1 MDLFDIIG
9 PVMIGPSSSHTAGA
23 ARIGFAARELLG
35 DEVAR
40 AEITLHGSFADTY
53 RGHGT
58 DRALI
63 AGLMGMSVD
72 DPRLRDSLEL
82 AAEAGMDYS
91 FSTTELP
98 DAHPNTAIIRV
109 TGKSGV
115 IISVQASS
123 VGGGAIRIDRIDD
136 MAVSFRVSQDTIVI
150 RHRDTPGVIAA
161 VSAGIARHGV
171 NIATMQ
177 VFRTCEGGEAIMAIE
192 VDAPVS
198 DELKSELMQ
207 GDHVHMVA
215 CMRKF

>member
-1 MDLFDIIG
+1 MDLFDIVG
-9 PVMIGPSSSHTAGA
+9 PIMIGPSSSHTAGA
-23 ARIGFAARELLG
+23 VRMGFVAREIL
-35 DEVAR
+35 DEDVAR
-40 AEITLHGSFADTY
+40 AVIFLHGSFADTY

-63 AGLMGMSVD
+63 AGLMGMAVD
-72 DPRLRDSLEL
+72 DARIRDSL
-82 AAEAGMDYS
+82 AIAREAGIQ
-91 FSTTELP
+91 FEFRTVELE
-98 DAHPNTAIIRV
+98 DVHPNTAIIRV
-109 TGKSGV
+109 SGKSGAQV
-115 IISVQASS
+115 SVQASS
-123 VGGGAIRIDRIDD
+123 VGGGAIRVDRIDD

-150 RHRDTPGVIAA
+150 RHQDAPGVIAA
-161 VSAGIARHGV
+161 VSSGIARHGV

-198 DELKSELMQ
+198 EELKAELRR

>member
-9 PVMIGPSSSHTAGA
+9 PIMTGPSSSHTAGA
-23 ARIGFAARELLG
+23 ARIGFVAREILG
-35 DEVAR
+35 EEPAR
-40 AEITLHGSFADTY
+40 AVILLHGSFADTY

-58 DRALI
+58 DRAII
-63 AGLMGMSVD
+63 AGLMGMQVD
-72 DPRLRDSLEL
+72 DARIRDSLTIARESGLQFEFRTVEL
-82 AAEAGMDYS
+82 E
-91 FSTTELP
+91 

-150 RHRDTPGVIAA
+150 RHQDTPGVIAA
-161 VSAGIARHGV
+161 VSGVIARHGV

-198 DELKSELMQ
+198 DELKNELMQ

>member
-1 MDLFDIIG
+1 MQVDD
-9 PVMIGPSSSHTAGA
+9 
-23 ARIGFAARELLG
+23 ARI
-35 DEVAR
+35 
-40 AEITLHGSFADTY
+40 
-53 RGHGT
+53 
-58 DRALI
+58 
-63 AGLMGMSVD
+63 
-72 DPRLRDSLEL
+72 RDSLTIARESGLQFEFRTVEL
-82 AAEAGMDYS
+82 E
-91 FSTTELP
+91 